1 MVVGVGVDIIEID
14 RIRSALENPRTGARF
29 RQKVY
34 TPTEIAY
41 CDRRRRAYE
50 SFAARFA
57 AKEATIKVLGQ
68 GAGWQEIEVVREDG
82 APTLRLHGRARARAE
97 QLGIKGI
104 FLSLSHSQNL
114 AIAYVVAES

>member
-1 MVVGVGVDIIEID
+1 MVIGVGVDIVEID
-14 RIRSALENPRTGARF
+14 RIRSALENPKTGARF
-29 RQKVY
+29 RLRVY
-34 TPTEIAY
+34 TAAEIAY

-68 GAGWQEIEVVREDG
+68 SAGWHDIEVIREDG
-82 APTLRLHGRARARAE
+82 PPMLMLHGRARARADE
-97 QLGIKGI
+97 LGIKRT
-104 FLSLSHSQNL
+104 FLSLSHSQHL